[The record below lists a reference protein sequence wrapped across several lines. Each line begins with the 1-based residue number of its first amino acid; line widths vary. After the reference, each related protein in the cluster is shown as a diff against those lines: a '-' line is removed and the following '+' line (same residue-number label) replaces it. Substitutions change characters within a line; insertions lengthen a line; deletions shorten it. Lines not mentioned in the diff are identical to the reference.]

1 MRGERFDVERAEECL
16 ARIFNDAIGKQSI
29 LRLGPLLS
37 DFLLRRQKSHTQ
49 SIQAFVATLKVAYM
63 CHFYANPLSVILTLL
78 DDPEGLGELLKKS
91 EYIEAVR
98 HLPSFWRR
106 VNSHAVIKY
115 FVSDKS

>member
-1 MRGERFDVERAEECL
+1 MRGEKFDVERAEECL
-16 ARIFNDAIGKQSI
+16 ARIFNDAIGRQSV

-78 DDPEGLGELLKKS
+78 DDPEGLDEILKKP

-106 VNSHAVIKY
+106 VIHEVLC
-115 FVSDKS
+115 F